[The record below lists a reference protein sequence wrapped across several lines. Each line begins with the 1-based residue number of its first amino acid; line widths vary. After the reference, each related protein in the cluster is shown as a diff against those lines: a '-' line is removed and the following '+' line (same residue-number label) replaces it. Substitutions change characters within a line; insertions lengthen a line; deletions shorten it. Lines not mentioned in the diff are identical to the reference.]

1 MKNNASIA
9 FRILTLIITVVML
22 VTALPFAVS
31 AVVYDKADYDD
42 IKTDDLEAMRQQSAE
57 YDKLLKEIKANLN
70 KASELQ
76 ATAAENR
83 EMYLTAEAIYRDQLK
98 NLEAEKLFYEGEI
111 EKTGKEI
118 AELQLEYDEAY
129 ATFLDLLRM
138 TYEAG
143 NANYIEIILGAESFS
158 DLLARIDRVS
168 SLIRYSDKLL
178 VKLDDQKA
186 ELDAKRAD
194 LIAKSEEQEKA
205 ILDIEA
211 KKAEIEEWKKQ
222 NEAEFAEIEAEIE
235 KLTGDKGKYEDLAAL
250 LNADFEAQV
259 AAAIKA
265 ENDRR
270 YQLAVEKELEEER
283 KKQEALEEAIRKQS
297 FLWPLSPSWNYISYG
312 YGYRTI
318 ASLGYYN
325 KFHYGIDIPAYY
337 GTEIYASKS
346 GRVLI
351 ATYHP
356 SYGYY
361 VLLDH
366 GGGYQT
372 LYAHCSKLK
381 VKAGQT
387 VDQGQ
392 VVGLVGST
400 GTSTGNHLH
409 FEFRVNGQ
417 KVDPLNNVTKPN

>member
-1 MKNNASIA
+1 MNVTKV
-9 FRILTLIITVVML
+9 FRILTLVITVVML
-22 VTALPFAVS
+22 VTAFPVAVS
-31 AVVYDKADYDD
+31 GVTYDKADYDD
-42 IKTDDLEAMRQQSAE
+42 IKTEDLEAMRQQSAE
-57 YDKLLKEIKANLN
+57 YDRLLEEIKDNLN
-70 KASELQ
+70 KASSLQ
-76 ATAAENR
+76 ASAAEKR
-83 EMYLTAEAIYRDQLK
+83 RLYQTAEAVYRDQLK
-98 NLEAEKLFYEGEI
+98 NLEAAKLFYEGEI

-129 ATFLDLLRM
+129 DTFLDLLRM

-168 SLIRYSDKLL
+168 SLIRYSDKLM
-178 VKLDDQKA
+178 VKIDDQKS
-186 ELDAKRAD
+186 ELDAKRTD
-194 LIAKSEEQEKA
+194 LIAKTEEQEKA

-211 KKAEIEEWKKQ
+211 KQAEIEEWKKQ

-235 KLTGDKGKYEDLAAL
+235 KLIGEQGKYEDLAAL

-297 FLWPLSPSWNYISYG
+297 YLWPLSPSWKYISYG

-318 ASLGYYN
+318 DELGYYN
-325 KFHYGIDIPAYY
+325 KFHYGIDMPAYY
-337 GTEIYASKS
+337 GTEIYASKA

-351 ATYHP
+351 ATYHT

-361 VLLDH
+361 VLIDH

-372 LYAHCSKLK
+372 LYAHCSMLK

-392 VVGLVGST
+392 VIALVGST

-409 FEFRVNGQ
+409 FEVRVNGQ
-417 KVDPLNNVTKPN
+417 KVDPLKYVTKP